1 MSDHGLIGLALFI
14 EVGLILIG
22 ILLLSMFHRLEQR
35 VIELE
40 IALDD
45 KGFSSRWTR
54 SE

>member
-22 ILLLSMFHRLEQR
+22 MLILSMFHRLEQR
-35 VIELE
+35 VIEIE

-45 KGFSSRWTR
+45 QGFLNRWTR